1 MKNSHKEKSLEQRL
15 NESATILKRH
25 PDRVCVYLE
34 KQPNCKTIPNLDKNK
49 YLVPNSISVG
59 QFTFV
64 IRSRITLGPEQAIF
78 LFVNNTV
85 ISGNTTM
92 SEVYNKHKSE
102 DGFLYIT
109 YSGENCF
116 GE

>member
-15 NESATILKRH
+15 NESSTILKRH
-25 PDRVCVYLE
+25 PDRICVYLE
-34 KQPNCKTIPNLDKNK
+34 KQETCKTIPDLDKNK
-49 YLVPNSISVG
+49 YLVPNSITIS
-59 QFTFV
+59 QFTYV
-64 IRSRITLGPEQAIF
+64 IRSRIKLAADQAIF

-92 SEVYNKHKSE
+92 IEVYNKYKGE

-109 YSGENCF
+109 YSGENTF
-116 GE
+116 G